1 MPITQALR
9 DAGYT
14 VASPLLTGHGTRP
27 SDLADC
33 TWVDWLSGANDTA
46 EELASDCDAIV
57 IVGQSLGASLAIVM
71 AARRDDVV
79 GLAVINPLVVAAD
92 PDATEHLEYLLS
104 RGRTMRPAG
113 EPDLR
118 DPAAHDET
126 YHELPLQS
134 LLELDKAAGAAA
146 AAARLV
152 RAVLPHGNTI
162 TLVRDEFDSIYTD
175 ADFTALF
182 SNRGQPAFSPWRLAV
197 TTILQFIEGLT
208 DRQAA
213 EAVKVRM
220 DWKYTLALELTD
232 QGFDYSILSEF
243 RSRLITGQ
251 AEQLLFD
258 RLLEQLKTK
267 GLVKPQG
274 KQRTDST
281 HVLAIVRHLN
291 HLELV
296 AETLRAALNAL
307 AVVAPD
313 WLQSV
318 TPSEWFERYTHRVE
332 EYRLPKSKHKRE
344 EYARSVG
351 EDGAY
356 LLSLLDAE
364 VNLES
369 LRALQSVQRLRLI
382 WSQHFKRSKKSLKLL
397 DAKELP
403 KGATRPC
410 SPYEIE
416 ARCSNKRNTT
426 WVGYKVHLT
435 ETCDEGC
442 VRLITHVQT
451 TFATLQDV
459 SCTATTQEALTGKG
473 LTPSVHLVDAGYID
487 ADLLVTSAGRG
498 VELLG
503 PVRPNSSWQTKVK
516 GAFELSQF
524 KIDWDVQQVTCPEGK
539 ISSAWFVVKDR
550 CDRAAITVKFRRS
563 DCATCSMRTCCTR
576 AKAEPRMLK
585 LHPREA
591 HEALVAAKNRVLG
604 EEYNLRAGVEGTIS
618 QGTRSFG
625 LRHSRYRGLERTR
638 LQHVASMVAMDVS
651 RVADWLRG
659 RPRLKP
665 YVSKF
670 VALKS

>member
-1 MPITQALR
+1 MSLKPQPI
-9 DAGYT
+9 
-14 VASPLLTGHGTRP
+14 SPIP
-27 SDLADC
+27 E
-33 TWVDWLSGANDTA
+33 DT
-46 EELASDCDAIV
+46 
-57 IVGQSLGASLAIVM
+57 
-71 AARRDDVV
+71 
-79 GLAVINPLVVAAD
+79 
-92 PDATEHLEYLLS
+92 
-104 RGRTMRPAG
+104 
-113 EPDLR
+113 
-118 DPAAHDET
+118 
-126 YHELPLQS
+126 
-134 LLELDKAAGAAA
+134 
-146 AAARLV
+146 ARLV
-152 RAVLPHGNTI
+152 RTVLPRGNTI

-232 QGFDYSILSEF
+232 TGFDYSILSEF
-243 RSRLITGQ
+243 RSRLITSQ

-258 RLLEQLKTK
+258 KLLERLKIK
-267 GLVKPQG
+267 GFIKPKG

-281 HVLAIVRHLN
+281 HVLAVVRHLN

-307 AVVAPD
+307 AVADSD
-313 WLQSV
+313 WLRRV
-318 TPSEWFERYTHRVE
+318 TPNEWFERYSHRIE
-332 EYRLPKSKHKRE
+332 EYRLPKSKEKRT
-344 EYARSVG
+344 EYARSIG
-351 EDGAY
+351 KDGQH
-356 LLSLLDAE
+356 LLTLLDA
-364 VNLES
+364 NSTLES
-369 LRALQSVQRLRLI
+369 LRALPSVQTLRLI
-382 WSQHFKRSKKSLKLL
+382 WSQHFKRSRTSLKLL
-397 DAKELP
+397 DGKELP

-442 VRLITHVQT
+442 MRLITHVQT
-451 TFATLQDV
+451 TLATLQDV
-459 SCTATTQEALTGKG
+459 SCTASTQEALTKKG
-473 LTPSVHLVDAGYID
+473 LTPAVHLVDAGYID

-498 VELLG
+498 IKLLG
-503 PVRPNSSWQTKVK
+503 PVRLNSSWQTKVK

-524 KIDWDVQQVTCPEGK
+524 RIDWDAQQVICPEGK
-539 ISSAWFVVKDR
+539 VSSGWYVVKDR
-550 CDRAAITVKFRRS
+550 CDREAITVKFRRS
-563 DCATCSMRTCCTR
+563 DCATCPMRMCCTR
-576 AKAEPRMLK
+576 AKLEPRMLK

-591 HEALVAAKNRVLG
+591 HQALVAAKNRELG

-625 LRHSRYRGLERTR
+625 LRQSRYRGLARTR
-638 LQHVASMVAMDVS
+638 LQHLAGVVAMDIS
-651 RVADWLRG
+651 RVADWLEG

-670 VALKS
+670 GALKS